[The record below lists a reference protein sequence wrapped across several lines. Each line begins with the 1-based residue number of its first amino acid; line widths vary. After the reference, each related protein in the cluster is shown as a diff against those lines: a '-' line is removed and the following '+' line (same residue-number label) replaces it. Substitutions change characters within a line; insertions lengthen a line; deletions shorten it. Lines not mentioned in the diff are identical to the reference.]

1 MPLPIIL
8 WGLAAAASAYA
19 GKKGYDYYSES
30 REEKEKNERKQKE
43 QDHEAKIVQS
53 KEEALNFENTW
64 GERLNSLVLVDSNIW
79 MQIDYDR
86 FFTELEWVMKKNSST
101 IKMSSVQFDEI
112 INLKNLP
119 YENPKSRLARC
130 ALNRIEYFQ
139 NIDLLEIIPMNFE
152 AKKNAYADPDI
163 IKILLDSSSKHSV
176 MTLVTDDRELR
187 IRTNQII
194 KDKSQSNFLS
204 ITGKDLQELIYQY
217 HNNLDVIS

>member
-8 WGLAAAASAYA
+8 WGLAAAATAYA
-19 GKKGYDYYSES
+19 GKKGYDYYSEAEE
-30 REEKEKNERKQKE
+30 EEKRKKQQRRKQAHADDIAKA
-43 QDHEAKIVQS
+43 EAEIRLF
-53 KEEALNFENTW
+53 EESWEGRFK
-64 GERLNSLVLVDSNIW
+64 SLILVDSNIW
-79 MQIDYDR
+79 MQKEYES
-86 FFTELEWVMKKNSST
+86 FFESLEWIMKKYSST

-130 ALNRIEYFQ
+130 ALTRIEHFQ
-139 NIDLLEIIPMNFE
+139 NIDLIEIIPMQFE

-163 IKILLDSSSKHSV
+163 IKILLDSSSKHPI

-194 KDKSQSNFLS
+194 KDKSESDFKS
-204 ITGKDLQELIYQY
+204 IIGKELQELISHY
-217 HNNLDVIS
+217 HKNLDFTS